1 VSHAKAYYLEQL
13 KNGPVS
19 HRLIMNRMSTR
30 FNESPAA
37 IKDALV
43 AEGYIVCVKK
53 VLQGNGKYAY
63 HHQLTGKPFVAQK
76 QQATA
81 VVKQD
86 QSTDLNSWEDGTSK
100 STGNAFDWRSKECT
114 LISRQDIAN
123 AKNAGRPTNYNP
135 HPITTFSRA

>member
-1 VSHAKAYYLEQL
+1 MSHAKAYYLEQL

-19 HRLIMNRMSTR
+19 HRIIMNRMSTR
-30 FNESPAA
+30 FHDSPAA

-43 AEGYIVCVKK
+43 KEGYIVCVKK

-76 QQATA
+76 QQAMD

-86 QSTDLNSWEDGTSK
+86 QPTDLNSWEDGTAK
-100 STGNAFDWRSKECT
+100 STGNAFNWRNQEQRLMTKREIV
-114 LISRQDIAN
+114 LAQQKYHN
-123 AKNAGRPTNYNP
+123 NN
-135 HPITTFSRA
+135 PITVYSRA

>member
-1 VSHAKAYYLEQL
+1 MSHAKAYYLEQL

-19 HRLIMNRMSTR
+19 HRIIMNRMSTR
-30 FNESPAA
+30 FHDSPAA

-43 AEGYIVCVKK
+43 KEGYIVCVKK

-76 QQATA
+76 QQAMD

-86 QSTDLNSWEDGTSK
+86 QPTDLNSWEDGTAK
-100 STGNAFDWRSKECT
+100 STGNAFNWRNKDQAIFTKREVT
-114 LISRQDIAN
+114 IMQQN
-123 AKNAGRPTNYNP
+123 YTN
-135 HPITTFSRA
+135 HPQITVYSRA

>member
-19 HRLIMNRMSTR
+19 HRIIMNRMSTR
-30 FNESPAA
+30 FHDSPAA

-43 AEGYIVCVKK
+43 KEGYIVCVKK

-76 QQATA
+76 QQEMD

-86 QSTDLNSWEDGTSK
+86 QSTDLNSWEDGTAK
-100 STGNAFDWRSKECT
+100 STGNAFNWRNKEQGIFNKRELT
-114 LISRQDIAN
+114 IMQQN
-123 AKNAGRPTNYNP
+123 YTN
-135 HPITTFSRA
+135 HPQITVYSRA

>member
-19 HRLIMNRMSTR
+19 HRIIMNRMSTR
-30 FNESPAA
+30 FHDSPAA

-43 AEGYIVCVKK
+43 KEGYIVCVKK

-76 QQATA
+76 QQAMD

-86 QSTDLNSWEDGTSK
+86 QPTDLNSWEDGTVK
-100 STGNAFDWRSKECT
+100 STGNAFNWRNQEQQLMTKREIV
-114 LISRQDIAN
+114 LAQQ
-123 AKNAGRPTNYNP
+123 KYNNNN
-135 HPITTFSRA
+135 PITVYSRA

>member
-1 VSHAKAYYLEQL
+1 MSHAKAYYLEQL

-19 HRLIMNRMSTR
+19 HRIIMNRMSTR
-30 FNESPAA
+30 FHDSPAA

-43 AEGYIVCVKK
+43 KEGYIVCVKK

-76 QQATA
+76 QQEMD

-86 QSTDLNSWEDGTSK
+86 QPTDLNSWEDGTAK
-100 STGNAFDWRSKECT
+100 STGNAFNWRNQEQRLMTKREIV
-114 LISRQDIAN
+114 LAQQKYHN
-123 AKNAGRPTNYNP
+123 NN
-135 HPITTFSRA
+135 PITVYSRA

>member
-13 KNGPVS
+13 KDGPVS
-19 HRLIMNRMSTR
+19 HRIIMNRMSTR
-30 FNESPAA
+30 FNDSPAN

-43 AEGYIVCVKK
+43 KEGYIVCVKK

-63 HHQLTGKPFVAQK
+63 YHQLTGKSFVAQK

-86 QSTDLNSWEDGTSK
+86 QPTDLNSWEDGTAK
-100 STGNAFDWRSKECT
+100 STGNAFDWRSKNQGIFT
-114 LISRQDIAN
+114 KAQIAQMQQKQVN
-123 AKNAGRPTNYNP
+123 KSF
-135 HPITTFSRA
+135 PITTFSRA

>member
-19 HRLIMNRMSTR
+19 HRIIMNRMSTR
-30 FNESPAA
+30 FHDSPAA

-43 AEGYIVCVKK
+43 KEGYIVCVKK

-63 HHQLTGKPFVAQK
+63 HHQLTGKPFVVQK
-76 QQATA
+76 QQAID

-86 QSTDLNSWEDGTSK
+86 QPTDLNSWKDGTAK
-100 STGNAFDWRSKECT
+100 STSNAFNWRNKEQGIFNKRELT
-114 LISRQDIAN
+114 IMQQN
-123 AKNAGRPTNYNP
+123 YTN
-135 HPITTFSRA
+135 HPQITVYSRA

>member
-1 VSHAKAYYLEQL
+1 MSHAKTYYLEQL

-19 HRLIMNRMSTR
+19 HRIIMNRMSTR
-30 FNESPAA
+30 FHDSPAA

-43 AEGYIVCVKK
+43 KEGYIVCVKK

-76 QQATA
+76 QQAID

-86 QSTDLNSWEDGTSK
+86 QPTDLNSWKDGTVK
-100 STGNAFDWRSKECT
+100 STGNAFNWRNKEQRLMT
-114 LISRQDIAN
+114 KREILLAQQKYHN
-123 AKNAGRPTNYNP
+123 NN
-135 HPITTFSRA
+135 PITVYSRA

>member
-13 KNGPVS
+13 KDGPVS
-19 HRLIMNRMSTR
+19 HRIIMNRMSTR
-30 FNESPAA
+30 FHDSPAA

-43 AEGYIVCVKK
+43 KEGYIVCVKK

-76 QQATA
+76 HQEMD

-86 QSTDLNSWEDGTSK
+86 QPTDLNSWEDGTTK
-100 STGNAFDWRSKECT
+100 STGNAFNWRNKEQRFMT
-114 LISRQDIAN
+114 KREIVLAQQKYHN
-123 AKNAGRPTNYNP
+123 NN
-135 HPITTFSRA
+135 PITVYSRA

>member
-1 VSHAKAYYLEQL
+1 MSHAKAYYLEQL

-19 HRLIMNRMSTR
+19 HRIIMNRMSTR
-30 FNESPAA
+30 FHDSPAA

-43 AEGYIVCVKK
+43 KEGYIVCVKK

-76 QQATA
+76 QQAID

-86 QSTDLNSWEDGTSK
+86 QPIDLNSWEDGTAK
-100 STGNAFDWRSKECT
+100 STGNAFNWRNQEQRLMTKREIV
-114 LISRQDIAN
+114 LAQQKYHN
-123 AKNAGRPTNYNP
+123 NN
-135 HPITTFSRA
+135 PITVYSRA